1 MAGWRGRGLRATL
14 LAVLALLSGEQF
26 PHTSF
31 LSSSKLILYSSY
43 SAPMPHSHPLGAHH
57 QPAGATHLHA
67 VRDHEPDPLVLDCE
81 VEIGPREQGFVLKWL
96 FNNHSIYQWIPSVKG
111 FAMVSH
117 SGSLVAPN

>member
-31 LSSSKLILYSSY
+31 LGSSKLILYSSY

-67 VRDHEPDPLVLDCE
+67 VP
-81 VEIGPREQGFVLKWL
+81 GPRTR
-96 FNNHSIYQWIPSVKG
+96 S
-111 FAMVSH
+111 
-117 SGSLVAPN
+117 SGARLRGGDRAAGAGIRPQVAVQ